1 MRNLFRIFMVAAAV
15 MAAAS
20 CSEKAPS
27 AIDETGHKVYSGIY
41 PHLAY
46 YNSQGECGTGAV
58 VPWQGDLWVVT
69 YSPHQPFGS
78 DDKLYEITP
87 DLEEIVRPESVGGT
101 HADRMIHDESNQLFI
116 GPYAVDA
123 EKNVKTLPL
132 DKYPGRHTGL
142 ARHLTDPA
150 GRILLATM
158 EAGFYDVD
166 VNTMEAVELYKD
178 GNQKRA
184 EGFTGDLCTLFP
196 GYHGKGF
203 YSGQGVAVY
212 SNNGEEGELAQKQ
225 FDIPSGSLVEWDGKD
240 WKLVRRNQFTE
251 VTGPGGIHG
260 NPSPETDPLWSLGWD
275 YRSVILAVR
284 EPDKGWSYYR
294 LPKASF
300 AYDGAHG
307 WNTEWPRIRNIA
319 PEGAEPE
326 YLMTMHGMFWH
337 FPGTFTTANSAG
349 IKPRGAY
356 LKVIADFT
364 EWNGRLVFGCD
375 DSAQSEFLNKRKQK
389 GRIGGPG
396 QSNSNLWFTPYDQ
409 PDHVGPTTAGGS
421 VWLKDDVKAGEP
433 SDPFLF
439 NGWDNR
445 CAWIANR
452 SSVPAN
458 VTFEV
463 DKNGDGNWE
472 ELLKI
477 NVLAG
482 ESLFVPF
489 EKAQEG
495 VWVRAVSD
503 AGIKADLTFVY
514 AQAETRG
521 TEPDPIFAG
530 LCPVRS
536 DNDSEGF
543 LYGLPD
549 QRRALGVLA
558 RTADGEKYYE
568 LDGNMDL
575 LAKEDTVMADYI
587 RDKFEIPTDV
597 VEVEEG
603 SILITDAKGRRWRLP
618 LGDDKYASKIEKGAL
633 RLCREVATE
642 RDLLSLAGTFYEL
655 PAENADGYAKVRP
668 VASHKFG
675 INDYASYRGM
685 LIMTGIDHK
694 AGKRNPHIVFSEDG
708 KAALWAG
715 VIDDLWKLGKPT
727 GHGGPWVEAE
737 VKAGEYSDPFLIG
750 FYDKREM
757 ALSHRSSGEV
767 TFTVEVD
774 PTGDGQWFH
783 YADYEVKP
791 GDTVEHR
798 FPAAFQARW
807 IRLKVDHD
815 TKATATFDYR

>member
-1 MRNLFRIFMVAAAV
+1 MRFHPYLLLIPALL
-15 MAAAS
+15 AAAS
-20 CSEKAPS
+20 CAPKAPS
-27 AIDETGHKVYSGIY
+27 ATDETGYKCYSGIY

-69 YSPHQPFGS
+69 YSPHEPYGS
-78 DDKLYEITP
+78 DDKLYQISPSLVETT
-87 DLEEIVRPESVGGT
+87 RPESIGGT
-101 HADRMIHDESNQLFI
+101 HADRMVHRETNQLFI
-116 GPYAVDA
+116 GPYAIDS
-123 EKNVKTLPL
+123 EKNVRVIPL
-132 DKYPGRHTGL
+132 DKYPGRYTGV
-142 ARHLTDPA
+142 ARHLTDPS
-150 GRILLATM
+150 GRVLIATM
-158 EAGFYDVD
+158 ESGFYDVD
-166 VNTMEAVELYKD
+166 ARTLEATELYED
-178 GNQKRA
+178 GNKRRK
-184 EGFTGDLCTLFP
+184 EGFTGDLVTMFP

-203 YSGQGVAVY
+203 YSGQGVAVF
-212 SNNGEEGELAQKQ
+212 SNNGEEGELAQIQ

-251 VTGPGGIHG
+251 VTGPGGIYG
-260 NPSPETDPLWSLGWD
+260 NDNPATDPIWSLGWD
-275 YRSVILAVR
+275 HRSVILAVR

-307 WNTEWPRIRNIA
+307 WNTEWPRIRNVA

-337 FPGTFTTANSAG
+337 FPGTFSTANSAG

-356 LKVIADFT
+356 LKVIADFA

-375 DSAQSEFLNKRKQK
+375 DSAKSEFLNKRKQK

-396 QSNSNLWFTPYDQ
+396 QSNSNIWFTSYDK

-421 VWLKDDVKAGEP
+421 LWLKDDVKAGVP

-452 SSVPAN
+452 SNVPAN
-458 VTFEV
+458 ITFEA
-463 DKNGDGNWE
+463 DRKGDGNWT
-472 ELLKI
+472 ELKKVRLE
-477 NVLAG
+477 ASS
-482 ESLFVPF
+482 SLFVPF
-489 EKAQEG
+489 EATDDA

-503 AGIKADLTFVY
+503 TGIKADLTFVL
-514 AQAETRG
+514 AQKETRG
-521 TEPDPIFAG
+521 NEPDPIFAG
-530 LCPVRS
+530 LTSVKR
-536 DNDSEGF
+536 DADSQGY

-558 RTADGEKYYE
+558 ETDDGEKYYE
-568 LDGNMDL
+568 LDANMDFV
-575 LAKEDTVMADYI
+575 AKDDAKTAEYI
-587 RDKFEIPTDV
+587 KDKFEIPTDV
-597 VEVEEG
+597 VDIDDG
-603 SILITDAKGRRWRLP
+603 SILIVDAKKRHWRLP
-618 LGDDKYASKIEKGAL
+618 LGNDRYNKMTEDGLL
-633 RLCREVATE
+633 RICREVATE

-668 VASHKFG
+668 VASHKFAVH
-675 INDYASYRGM
+675 DYASYRGM
-685 LIMTGIDHK
+685 LMMTGIDHEEAK
-694 AGKRNPHIVFSEDG
+694 GNPHVIFSDDQ
-708 KAALWAG
+708 KAAVWAG

-727 GHGGPWVEAE
+727 GHGGPWVEKK
-737 VKAGEYSDPFLIG
+737 VKAGEVSDPFLIG

-757 ALSHRSSGEV
+757 YLSHRSSGEV

-783 YADYEVKP
+783 YDDFTVKP

-798 FPAAFQARW
+798 FPDAFQARW
-807 IRLKVDHD
+807 IRLKTDFD
-815 TKATATFDYR
+815 TKATALFEYR